1 VNLDW
6 MALTI
11 TAGFLVALTAAAG
24 SVSSILGTEQG
35 AARRLRRRLAPSPD
49 LPELARQDERVAQL
63 VARGLSPLA
72 RIAAPMGEAGTSELA
87 SKLLRAGY
95 RAPSAVQIFLALKV
109 ILAGACA
116 GVTLLVDAL
125 GPEPLPSAPAWAVGL
140 ATIGMFLPNVWLDR
154 RVAERQ
160 RAIEQGLPDVL
171 DLLVTCVEAGL
182 GLDIAIQRVAREI
195 ALARPELAEELT
207 LAFLEVKA
215 GARRSDALRH
225 LAERTGVQDVKTLV
239 ATLNQTE
246 LFGTSVATALRVQS
260 EGVRTR
266 RMQSAESRAATLS
279 VKMTFPLVICFLP
292 AFVVVVL
299 GPAIVNIAQVLR
311 SLR

>member
-1 VNLDW
+1 MNLDW

-24 SVSSILGTEQG
+24 SVTSILGTEKG

-72 RIAAPMGEAGTSELA
+72 RIVAPMGEAGTSELE

-109 ILAGACA
+109 ILAGAGA
-116 GVTLLVDAL
+116 GLTMLADAL
-125 GPEPLPSAPAWAVGL
+125 GPAPLPSAPAWAVAL

-160 RAIEQGLPDVL
+160 RAVEQGLPDVL

-195 ALARPELAEELT
+195 ALARPELAQELT

-299 GPAIVNIAQVLR
+299 GPAIVNIAEVFR